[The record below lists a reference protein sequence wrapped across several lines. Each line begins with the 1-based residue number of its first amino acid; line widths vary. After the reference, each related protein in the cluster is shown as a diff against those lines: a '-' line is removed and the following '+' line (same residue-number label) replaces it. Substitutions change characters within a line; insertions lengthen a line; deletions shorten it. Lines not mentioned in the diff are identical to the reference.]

1 MIKTIP
7 TYALYGEPTQDPQH
21 EWLHWE
27 TIQERSRGHGYRI
40 APHRHEQF
48 FQLLCLTGGRG
59 RVVLDD
65 TEIAL
70 VPPCIVLVPPM
81 IVHGYQFSPDVDGI
95 VVTLMARDLAEG
107 MDLPSA
113 GMIRGDISMLQRILD
128 GLIAEA
134 DRPGIRHDRAMQA
147 HMALLNVAMHRAR
160 NLAVVKDGASLRAR
174 NHAQAFSE
182 LVDRRFR
189 ETRRIAD
196 YAAALGVSQ
205 THLNRISRE
214 ILGASALGVVE
225 RRIALEARRQLLFST
240 LTIKQIGAGL
250 GYDDPGYFTRFLKRI
265 LGVAPKTFRHQ
276 RDRPDM

>member
-1 MIKTIP
+1 
-7 TYALYGEPTQDPQH
+7 
-21 EWLHWE
+21 
-27 TIQERSRGHGYRI
+27 
-40 APHRHEQF
+40 
-48 FQLLCLTGGRG
+48 
-59 RVVLDD
+59 
-65 TEIAL
+65 
-70 VPPCIVLVPPM
+70 
-81 IVHGYQFSPDVDGI
+81 
-95 VVTLMARDLAEG
+95 

-113 GMIRGDISMLQRILD
+113 GMIRGDISALQRTLD
-128 GLIAEA
+128 SLIAEA
-134 DRPGIRHDRAMQA
+134 DRPGIGHDRAMQA

-160 NLAVVKDGASLRAR
+160 NLAVVKNGASLRAR

-196 YAAALGVSQ
+196 YASALGVSQ

-214 ILGASALGVVE
+214 ILGASALEVVE

-265 LGVAPKTFRHQ
+265 LGVAPKTFRQQ
-276 RDRPDM
+276 RDRPDR